1 MGYLGW
7 VFSKWPSE
15 EGAMRNGAVEPAS
28 PAVRVLDRTGRRLGL
43 RTSGEFLRTAA
54 RGRVTLLVRGLM
66 VLSGDEGPPSSRADR
81 AVEAAFAHYAARGDL
96 PAERFEGSFTL
107 VLIDEEAGRVLL
119 FRNLVGAGFTYYA
132 ETDGGLLFGSNPAE
146 LAEYGGA
153 VAAVNDSA
161 LPAFFLY
168 RFVPGRETLFRGV
181 RRLLPGEMLAY
192 DRDGLRLRQ
201 RQTIG
206 GLRGGETGDG
216 GGDAVERLGATMARV
231 LADCALD
238 HPGAVNLLSGGVD
251 SSYIQ
256 VVWNEGLPASS
267 RPPATYTIN
276 VDHPR
281 TLPDAEYALS
291 AASLLGTRHTLV
303 PADDY
308 AARYL
313 VEAVAGTG
321 EPPNHVQS
329 IYFRRLGRVLADR
342 GVPAALC
349 GEGADSLFGVGS
361 TATLQTAE
369 ALRRVLPWKF
379 GRDLVSAAAAFAGH
393 PRLPGY
399 LDLAGRLGDF
409 THPGHPVNEVA
420 VFADLRAVHSC
431 FGEPAAS
438 SAFALRRELA
448 RMHGVA
454 DDPLEFVN
462 FAGFL
467 GEAADTASLWTGLFN
482 LEGCDMRCPFLD
494 SRMIRFAIG
503 LRPQERYPFRKPK
516 ELLKR
521 ALRRRAPAVLA
532 DRSKR
537 GFGQPIFEW
546 LAVGGQLR
554 PLVDRIGDYDF
565 VAHRALAEA
574 RERPNWFLYSLL
586 CFDVWHKLFIEKR
599 PASAIADAT

>member
-1 MGYLGW
+1 M
-7 VFSKWPSE
+7 FSGGLSE
-15 EGAMRNGAVEPAS
+15 EGAMRDGAVEPAS
-28 PAVRVLDRTGRRLGL
+28 PAVRVLDRTGRGLGL
-43 RTSGEFLRTAA
+43 RTSGEHLKTAT

-66 VLSGDEGPPSSRADR
+66 VLSGDEGPPHSRTGR
-81 AVEAAFAHYAARGDL
+81 AIEAALAHYEALGDL

-107 VLIDEEAGRVLL
+107 VLIDEEAGRILL

-132 ETDGGLLFGSNPAE
+132 ETGGGLVFGSNPAE
-146 LAEYGGA
+146 LAEFGGSA
-153 VAAVNDSA
+153 AAVNDSA

-168 RFVPGRETLFRGV
+168 RTVPGRETLFRGV

-192 DRDGLRLRQ
+192 DREGLRLRQ

-206 GLRGGETGDG
+206 GLRGGGFR
-216 GGDAVERLGATMARV
+216 GGDAVEGLGATMASV

-267 RPPATYTIN
+267 RPPATFTIN

-281 TLPDAEYALS
+281 TFADDAYALS
-291 AASLLGTRHTLV
+291 AASMLGTRHTLV

-313 VEAVAGTG
+313 VEAVEGSG

-329 IYFRRLGRVLADR
+329 IYFRRLGRALADR
-342 GVPAALC
+342 GVTAALC

-361 TATLQTAE
+361 TADLQTAE
-369 ALRRVLPWKF
+369 ALRRFLPWRF
-379 GRDLVSAAAAFAGH
+379 GRRLASAAAGLAGH
-393 PRLPGY
+393 PRLPGH

-409 THPGHPVNEVA
+409 EHPGHPVNQVA
-420 VFADLRAVHSC
+420 VFADLRAAHAC
-431 FGEPAAS
+431 FGEPAVA

-503 LRPQERYPFRKPK
+503 LRPEERYPFRKPK

-565 VAHRALAEA
+565 VDPRALAEA

-599 PASAIADAT
+599 PASAIAEAT